1 MIQVYGRSDSS
12 NSAKVYWLLDEIAMA
27 YQRIDRGGQFGGNT
41 DPDYLAMNPHGK
53 VPTIVDGDLVLWE
66 SNAIL
71 RYLASQYQTEDLWPA
86 TAAGRAAIDKWM
98 DWSATALVPALGRL
112 RKAMK
117 AGEDEVKAAT
127 PSVFSAFTLL
137 DGQLQ
142 HNDYIAGQS
151 FSLADIA
158 AGPAIHR
165 WFLLT
170 MAKPDLHNL
179 TAYFE
184 RLRKRPPFVARIAEA
199 LK

>member
-12 NSAKVYWLLDEIAMA
+12 NSAKVYWLLDEIGMA
-27 YQRIDRGGQFGGNT
+27 YERIDCGGRFGGNT
-41 DPDYLAMNPHGK
+41 DPAYLAMNPHGK
-53 VPTIVDGDLVLWE
+53 VPTVVDGDLVVWE

-71 RYLASQYQTEDLWPA
+71 RYLASQYQAGDLWPA

-117 AGEDEVKAAT
+117 AGEEEIKAAT
-127 PSVFSAFTLL
+127 PSVFSAFSLL
-137 DGQLQ
+137 DAQLQ
-142 HNDYIAGQS
+142 HNDYMAGRS

-158 AGPAIHR
+158 AGPAVRR

-170 MAKPDLHNL
+170 MAKPELGNL

-184 RLRKRPPFVARIAEA
+184 RLCKRPPFAACIVEA